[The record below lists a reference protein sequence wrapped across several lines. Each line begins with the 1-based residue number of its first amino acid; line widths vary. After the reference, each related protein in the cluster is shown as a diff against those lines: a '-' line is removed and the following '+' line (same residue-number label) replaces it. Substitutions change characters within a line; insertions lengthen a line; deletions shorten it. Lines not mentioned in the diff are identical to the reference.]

1 MEENQFRE
9 GDSELN
15 TDTPSPGNPA
25 NHQAGGAGA
34 VPRKRLR
41 VQIVNRGLLRPC
53 VHQYLTSLFNFA
65 LVGVKFRALAGA

>member
-15 TDTPSPGNPA
+15 TATPSPGNPA
-25 NHQAGGAGA
+25 NRQAGGAGA

-41 VQIVNRGLLRPC
+41 VQIVNRELLR
-53 VHQYLTSLFNFA
+53 VAVNI
-65 LVGVKFRALAGA
+65 